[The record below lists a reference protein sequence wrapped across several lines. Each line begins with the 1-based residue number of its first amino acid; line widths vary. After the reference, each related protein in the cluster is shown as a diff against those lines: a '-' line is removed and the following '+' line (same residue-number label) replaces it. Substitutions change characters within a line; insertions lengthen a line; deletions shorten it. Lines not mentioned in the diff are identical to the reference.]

1 MARVI
6 IDRNVLSRSR
16 AEGGGDVQEVTVL
29 RAIAGDKDKSWDKDS
44 DNNKDWDGDKDKDE
58 SRRMK
63 LY

>member
-1 MARVI
+1 MARIVETGTYCQGAG
-6 IDRNVLSRSR
+6 RR
-16 AEGGGDVQEVTVL
+16 AEVTVL